1 MTHKVIFELSDDGV
15 IELFHRLNIPESS
28 MENYLNSNHY
38 DHKPMNF
45 SQYISELFNP
55 IKKVLLVSELEN
67 SL

>member
-28 MENYLNSNHY
+28 LENYLSARHY
-38 DHKPMNF
+38 DHKPMDF
-45 SQYISELFNP
+45 SQYSSELFNP

>member
-28 MENYLNSNHY
+28 MENYLSASHY

-45 SQYISELFNP
+45 SQYSSELFNP

>member
-28 MENYLNSNHY
+28 MENYLSARHY
-38 DHKPMNF
+38 DHKPMDF
-45 SQYISELFNP
+45 SQYSSELFNP